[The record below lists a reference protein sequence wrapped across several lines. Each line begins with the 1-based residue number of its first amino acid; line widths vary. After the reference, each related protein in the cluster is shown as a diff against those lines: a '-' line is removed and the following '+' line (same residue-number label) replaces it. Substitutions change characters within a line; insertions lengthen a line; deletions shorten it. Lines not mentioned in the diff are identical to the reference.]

1 MAESIA
7 PRLAGRAIVITGA
20 ASGIGAAAAQLCID
34 EGARVLLVDRDA
46 ERLAALAK
54 PLGTAAVAL
63 PADVSHPDT
72 AAHYVEAALSHFGRL
87 DGGILNA
94 AIAGK
99 IAPIHEVTPEDFDQ
113 IMAINVRSVWSGM
126 AALIPHLKAAGGG
139 SIVAT
144 ASIGGLQGSQMVAP
158 YIASKHA
165 VIGLVKS
172 AALECARHNIRVN
185 AVAPSPIDTPMMAH
199 INTSIGGG
207 DTERSR
213 ARTTA
218 HVPMRR
224 YGRPEEV
231 ARMMVFLMS
240 EEASFSTGGVYL
252 VDGGLLAG
260 F

>member
-1 MAESIA
+1 MAEHSTQ
-7 PRLAGRAIVITGA
+7 RLAGRVIVITGA
-20 ASGIGAAAAQLCID
+20 ASGIGAAAAQLCVE

-46 ERLAALAK
+46 DRLGEVARPLGASALAF
-54 PLGTAAVAL
+54 L
-63 PADVSHPDT
+63 ADVARADT
-72 AAHYVEAALSHFGRL
+72 AREYVDAALSHFGRL

-99 IAPIHEVTPEDFDQ
+99 IAAIHEVAVEDFDR

-126 AALIPHLKAAGGG
+126 AALIPQLKSSGGG
-139 SIVAT
+139 NIVAT

-185 AVAPSPIDTPMMAH
+185 AVAPSPIDTPMMEH

-207 DTERSR
+207 DTQRSR
-213 ARTTA
+213 SRTTA

-224 YGRPEEV
+224 YGRPDEV
-231 ARMMVFLMS
+231 ARMMVFLLS
-240 EEASFSTGGVYL
+240 DQASFSTGGVYL
-252 VDGGLLAG
+252 VDGGLMAG